1 MASIQSVFLY
11 NPLLPLRPPHSLST
25 KTLGTPR
32 NLHFT
37 LARSTK
43 KDVPFTEQEVL
54 QAVAESDERV
64 LPGVRTYENDSARL
78 ALVGAVDF
86 EQALTAAAADGGQAA
101 DEHISSGMPA
111 MVVETLFPGH
121 SDPHST
127 VSTRLFLPARKVKE
141 KAGKLRRSITEDML
155 STATSR
161 NILSM
166 TFRQVVF
173 QLLWNFELVV
183 FRPGTERN
191 MEDLENPRE
200 QVPPSF
206 TLSSS
211 DEQIMSVLAEV
222 VCISALE
229 NTERQ
234 FLEDCVGKTKSNL
247 VHWFRKPKRTVS
259 KDSSVVIYKLFED
272 EIVDNAKSLL
282 KNFNLTK
289 GSFKP
294 VKTKSKCYRWTPTAL
309 SRLEKI
315 GGPEF
320 SSWTSEH
327 VPAYRLQIDANQHKD
342 VKFEGWRKSA
352 ENWCEVLLTHSQMVG
367 LADIIDMYYEDL
379 YTMPDKQLSC
389 GVVANSTNLSN
400 KKICSQPRLQLLQT
414 GSFLLR
420 VLSVTL
426 ASGIFL
432 ITISALG
439 QLGYPY
445 PHKGRKYLREDR
457 SFPSS
462 EVDGALY
469 QSVDALKLEAFC
481 VSVVKKIKDAL
492 GWPGEIKMETDVGA
506 WTGKVPNYLRLV
518 VEDSSNRED
527 MSTFSSSSEKIDED
541 LKASAQDIASYQ
553 VVLSTDGKIV
563 GFQPLSSVAVN
574 HWAANPLAKELY
586 RGRKLSPGLTEPGL
600 KIQRPNEVAVIEL
613 LMSVKPDACFALARP
628 VR

>member
-11 NPLLPLRPPHSLST
+11 NPLLPLRPRHSLST

-111 MVVETLFPGH
+111 MVVETLFPGR

-166 TFRQVVF
+166 TFRQVVL

-211 DEQIMSVLAEV
+211 DERIMSVLAEV

-272 EIVDNAKSLL
+272 EIVENAKSLL

-294 VKTKSKCYRWTPTAL
+294 VKTKSKYYRWTQTAL
-309 SRLEKI
+309 SKLEKI

-400 KKICSQPRLQLLQT
+400 KKT

-420 VLSVTL
+420 MLSVTL

-506 WTGKVPNYLRLV
+506 WTGKVPNYLRMV

-527 MSTFSSSSEKIDED
+527 MSTFSSPSEKIDED

-553 VVLSTDGKIV
+553 VVLSTDGEIV

-628 VR
+628 GR